1 MTQKRK
7 QEGNK
12 RAGLAFAFVCALA
25 CALVVL
31 EVSHAIAQDGAQD
44 TAQGGAQNTQDTQAT
59 QNTKAVEQALRRAE
73 EQHKEQTQ
81 VVAAKRAEVSVLEQ
95 EMEALRGEAVSA
107 EHERRTLE
115 QQENSLRVAL
125 AVSAVESERLAL
137 AAAAERKRGSA
148 ALSQLVFLAGRRP
161 EAAAW
166 HWDNPHQAARAVRL
180 VGLIAGDSAGA
191 AHRLEQNALRVASL
205 ALRRRAEQEAL
216 SDTQA
221 QQEISAARLA
231 EALARRAVLVQ
242 EAQGGLR
249 AAEANVLAAGVKARD
264 LRELLAALVRE
275 AEEQERK
282 EQERKQREQEQ
293 RVKEQRAKEQKEKEQ
308 REKEQAE
315 RNAAGKA
322 EKEAAQTE
330 SAQTE
335 SAQTESAQTE
345 SVKFE
350 APVPDKKGRA
360 SPAALA
366 SVAPSVASTVEPA
379 QEATSRL
386 QARTRKQS
394 VQQGVWGSPVYAA
407 PAVAFGEG
415 DGIYGEGLI
424 YETEAGEVVA
434 APLGGK
440 VVWASPFRGWGMLII
455 VEHNPAQGAS
465 FHSLLAGASQADVV
479 VGQRVLAGEPLAH
492 YSGAGSLY
500 WELRVDGKPRDP
512 SRYLGQAVAA
522 R

>member
-1 MTQKRK
+1 MARHKVTRRK
-7 QEGNK
+7 ASARKNK
-12 RAGLAFAFVCALA
+12 RAKLALA
-25 CALVVL
+25 LVLALVLAV
-31 EVSHAIAQDGAQD
+31 VPATNQATAQD
-44 TAQGGAQNTQDTQAT
+44 TAQDIQNTE
-59 QNTKAVEQALRRAE
+59 AVKQALRHAE
-73 EQHKEQTQ
+73 QQHQEQTQ
-81 VVAAKRAEVSVLEQ
+81 VVAAKRAEVSALEQ
-95 EMEALRGEAVSA
+95 EMESLRAEAVSA
-107 EHERRTLE
+107 EQARRKLE

-125 AVSAVESERLAL
+125 AVSAVESERLAT

-205 ALRRRAEQEAL
+205 ALQRRTEQKAL
-216 SDTQA
+216 TDTQA
-221 QQEISAARLA
+221 QQKTTAARLA
-231 EALARRAVLVQ
+231 EALARRADLVQ

-275 AEEQERK
+275 AEEQKRK
-282 EQERKQREQEQ
+282 EREQAQ
-293 RVKEQRAKEQKEKEQ
+293 QAQRAKEQAERVE
-308 REKEQAE
+308 REQAE
-315 RNAAGKA
+315 KLAR
-322 EKEAAQTE
+322 EAAQEESAQAESAQAESAQAE

-335 SAQTESAQTE
+335 TA
-345 SVKFE
+345 
-350 APVPDKKGRA
+350 VPDKQGRA
-360 SPAALA
+360 SPAALSSVGA
-366 SVAPSVASTVEPA
+366 SVESSAVSSAAIPA
-379 QEATSRL
+379 AGSSIRE
-386 QARTRKQS
+386 QARPHKQD

-415 DGIYGEGLI
+415 EGIYGEGLI

-440 VVWASPFRGWGMLII
+440 VVWASPFRGWGMLVI
-455 VEHNPAQGAS
+455 VEHTPAQGVS
-465 FHSLLAGASQADVV
+465 FHSLLAGASRADVV
-479 VGQRVLAGEPLAH
+479 VGQRVLAGEPLAQ
-492 YSGAGSLY
+492 YANAGSLY

>member
-12 RAGLAFAFVCALA
+12 RAGLGFAFVCALALA

-44 TAQGGAQNTQDTQAT
+44 TAQGGAQNTQDAQD
-59 QNTKAVEQALRRAE
+59 TKAVEQALRRAE

-335 SAQTESAQTE
+335 S
-345 SVKFE
+345 VKSE

>member
-1 MTQKRK
+1 MTRHKVTRRK
-7 QEGNK
+7 ASARKNK
-12 RAGLAFAFVCALA
+12 RAKLALA
-25 CALVVL
+25 LALVLALVL
-31 EVSHAIAQDGAQD
+31 AVVPATNPATAQD
-44 TAQGGAQNTQDTQAT
+44 TAQGTAQDIQNTE
-59 QNTKAVEQALRRAE
+59 AVKQALRHAE
-73 EQHKEQTQ
+73 QQHQEQTQ
-81 VVAAKRAEVSVLEQ
+81 VVAAKRAEVSALEQ
-95 EMEALRGEAVSA
+95 EMESLRAEAVSA
-107 EHERRTLE
+107 EQARRKLE

-125 AVSAVESERLAL
+125 AVSAVESERLAT

-205 ALRRRAEQEAL
+205 ALQRRTEQKAL
-216 SDTQA
+216 TDTQA
-221 QQEISAARLA
+221 QQKTTAARLA
-231 EALARRAVLVQ
+231 EALARRADLVQ

-275 AEEQERK
+275 AEEQKRK
-282 EQERKQREQEQ
+282 EREQAQ
-293 RVKEQRAKEQKEKEQ
+293 QAQRAKEQAERVEQ
-308 REKEQAE
+308 AEQAE
-315 RNAAGKA
+315 RVEREQA
-322 EKEAAQTE
+322 EKLAREAAERESAQEESAQAESAQAE

-335 SAQTESAQTE
+335 TA
-345 SVKFE
+345 
-350 APVPDKKGRA
+350 VPDKQGRA
-360 SPAALA
+360 SPAALSSVGA
-366 SVAPSVASTVEPA
+366 SVGSSAVSSAAIPA
-379 QEATSRL
+379 AGSSIRE
-386 QARTRKQS
+386 QARPHKQD

-415 DGIYGEGLI
+415 EGIYGEGLI

-440 VVWASPFRGWGMLII
+440 VVWASPFRGWGMLVI
-455 VEHNPAQGAS
+455 VEHTPAQGVS
-465 FHSLLAGASQADVV
+465 FHSLLAGASRADVV
-479 VGQRVLAGEPLAH
+479 VGQRVLAGEPLAQ
-492 YSGAGSLY
+492 YANAGSLY

>member
-1 MTQKRK
+1 MARRK
-7 QEGNK
+7 VARRKVTRRKVTRRKASARKNK
-12 RAGLAFAFVCALA
+12 RAKLALA
-25 CALVVL
+25 LALVLALVL
-31 EVSHAIAQDGAQD
+31 AVVPATNPATAQD
-44 TAQGGAQNTQDTQAT
+44 TAQGTAQDIQNTE
-59 QNTKAVEQALRRAE
+59 AVKQALRHAE
-73 EQHKEQTQ
+73 QQHQEQTQ
-81 VVAAKRAEVSVLEQ
+81 VVAAKRAEVSALEQ
-95 EMEALRGEAVSA
+95 EMESLRAEAVSA
-107 EHERRTLE
+107 EQARRKLE

-125 AVSAVESERLAL
+125 AVSAVESERLAT

-205 ALRRRAEQEAL
+205 ALQRRTEQKAL
-216 SDTQA
+216 TDTQA
-221 QQEISAARLA
+221 QQKTTAARLA
-231 EALARRAVLVQ
+231 EALARRADLVQ

-275 AEEQERK
+275 AEEQKRK
-282 EQERKQREQEQ
+282 EREQAQ
-293 RVKEQRAKEQKEKEQ
+293 QAQRAKEQAEQ
-308 REKEQAE
+308 VEQAE
-315 RNAAGKA
+315 REQA
-322 EKEAAQTE
+322 EKLAREAAQEESAQAQTE

-335 SAQTESAQTE
+335 TA
-345 SVKFE
+345 
-350 APVPDKKGRA
+350 VPDKQGRA
-360 SPAALA
+360 SPAALSSVGA
-366 SVAPSVASTVEPA
+366 SVGSSAVSSVAIPA
-379 QEATSRL
+379 AGSSIRE
-386 QARTRKQS
+386 QARLHKQD

-415 DGIYGEGLI
+415 EGIYGEGLI

-440 VVWASPFRGWGMLII
+440 VVWASPFRGWGMLVI
-455 VEHNPAQGAS
+455 VEHTPAQGVS
-465 FHSLLAGASQADVV
+465 FHSLLAGASRADVV
-479 VGQRVLAGEPLAH
+479 VGQRVLAGEPLAQ
-492 YSGAGSLY
+492 YANAGSLY

>member
-12 RAGLAFAFVCALA
+12 RAGLAFVCALACA

-44 TAQGGAQNTQDTQAT
+44 TAQGGAQDA

-115 QQENSLRVAL
+115 QQESSLRVAL

-180 VGLIAGDSAGA
+180 VGLIAGDSAGV

-293 RVKEQRAKEQKEKEQ
+293 RAKEQRAKEQ

-335 SAQTESAQTE
+335 S
-345 SVKFE
+345 VKSE

>member
-1 MTQKRK
+1 MTRRK
-7 QEGNK
+7 VSARKNK
-12 RAGLAFAFVCALA
+12 RAKLALA
-25 CALVVL
+25 LALVLALVL
-31 EVSHAIAQDGAQD
+31 AVVPATNPAIAQDI
-44 TAQGGAQNTQDTQAT
+44 QNTE
-59 QNTKAVEQALRRAE
+59 AVKQALRHAE
-73 EQHKEQTQ
+73 QQHQEQTQ
-81 VVAAKRAEVSVLEQ
+81 VVAAKRAEVSALEQ
-95 EMEALRGEAVSA
+95 EMESLRAEAVSA
-107 EHERRTLE
+107 EQARRKLE

-125 AVSAVESERLAL
+125 AVSAVESERLAT

-205 ALRRRAEQEAL
+205 ALQRRTEQKAL
-216 SDTQA
+216 TDTQA
-221 QQEISAARLA
+221 QQKTTAARLA
-231 EALARRAVLVQ
+231 EALARRADLVQ

-249 AAEANVLAAGVKARD
+249 AAEVNVLAAGVKARD

-282 EQERKQREQEQ
+282 EREQAQ
-293 RVKEQRAKEQKEKEQ
+293 QAQRAKEQA
-308 REKEQAE
+308 EQAE
-315 RNAAGKA
+315 RVEREQA
-322 EKEAAQTE
+322 EKLAREAAQAESAQAESAQAESAQAESAQAESAQAE

-335 SAQTESAQTE
+335 TA
-345 SVKFE
+345 
-350 APVPDKKGRA
+350 VPDKQGRA
-360 SPAALA
+360 SPAALS
-366 SVAPSVASTVEPA
+366 SVGTSVESSAVSSAAIPA
-379 QEATSRL
+379 AGSSIRE
-386 QARTRKQS
+386 QARPHKQD

-415 DGIYGEGLI
+415 EGIYGEGLI

-440 VVWASPFRGWGMLII
+440 VVWASPFRGWGMLVI
-455 VEHNPAQGAS
+455 VEHTPAQGVS
-465 FHSLLAGASQADVV
+465 FHSLLAGASRADVV
-479 VGQRVLAGEPLAH
+479 VGQRVLAGEPLAQ
-492 YSGAGSLY
+492 YANAGSLY

>member
-1 MTQKRK
+1 MTRRK
-7 QEGNK
+7 VSARKNK
-12 RAGLAFAFVCALA
+12 RAKLALA
-25 CALVVL
+25 LALALVLALVL
-31 EVSHAIAQDGAQD
+31 AVVPATNPAIAQD
-44 TAQGGAQNTQDTQAT
+44 TAQGTAQDIQNTE
-59 QNTKAVEQALRRAE
+59 AVKQALRHAE
-73 EQHKEQTQ
+73 QQHQEQTQ
-81 VVAAKRAEVSVLEQ
+81 VVAAKRAEVSALEQ
-95 EMEALRGEAVSA
+95 EMESLRAEAVSA
-107 EHERRTLE
+107 EQARRKLE

-125 AVSAVESERLAL
+125 AVSAVESERLAT

-205 ALRRRAEQEAL
+205 ALQRRTEQKAL
-216 SDTQA
+216 TDTQA
-221 QQEISAARLA
+221 QQKTTAARLA
-231 EALARRAVLVQ
+231 EALARRADLVQ

-275 AEEQERK
+275 AEEQKRK
-282 EQERKQREQEQ
+282 EREQAQ
-293 RVKEQRAKEQKEKEQ
+293 QAQRAKEQAERVEQ
-308 REKEQAE
+308 AEQAE
-315 RNAAGKA
+315 RVEREQA
-322 EKEAAQTE
+322 EKLAREAAERESAQAESAQAE

-335 SAQTESAQTE
+335 TA
-345 SVKFE
+345 
-350 APVPDKKGRA
+350 VPDKQGRA
-360 SPAALA
+360 SPAALSSVGA
-366 SVAPSVASTVEPA
+366 SVGSSAVSSAAIPA
-379 QEATSRL
+379 AGSSIRE
-386 QARTRKQS
+386 QARLHKQD

-415 DGIYGEGLI
+415 EGIYGEGLI

-440 VVWASPFRGWGMLII
+440 VVWASPFRGWGMLVI
-455 VEHNPAQGAS
+455 VEHTPAQGVS
-465 FHSLLAGASQADVV
+465 FHSLLAGASRADVV
-479 VGQRVLAGEPLAH
+479 VGQRVLAGEPLAQ
-492 YSGAGSLY
+492 YANAGSLY